1 MKKNINE
8 KVLLFVPTVF
18 LIAGVCMFIWGFCWL
33 ISTFQFK
40 ATAVKVPGE
49 ITRMDSA
56 YDDDGDEHYSVFV
69 SYEYNGKKYE
79 DIRINSYSSSMYM
92 GKKMS
97 LYCDPENPGHVEV
110 GSMLFFPSVFLL
122 IMGAAFALIGGGVTI
137 RTMVVSFQ
145 RKRINEQGIS
155 IYATVEEIVYDTS
168 VAVNGRHPYTIICT
182 YRDDYKDI
190 TYRFKSENLWFDPS
204 PVLPVESTIE
214 VKVDANDYSKY
225 YVNVEEATKRIVDY
239 T

>member
-1 MKKNINE
+1 MKKNANE
-8 KVLLFVPTVF
+8 KILLSVQTVF
-18 LIAGVCMFIWGFCWL
+18 LIVGVCMFIWGVCWL
-33 ISTFQFK
+33 ISTFQFR

-56 YDDDGDEHYSVFV
+56 YDDDGKEHFSVFV

-79 DIRINSYSSSMYM
+79 DIRINSYSSSMHM

-122 IMGAAFALIGGGVTI
+122 IMGAAFALIGGGITI

-145 RKRINEQGIS
+145 RKKINEQGIS
-155 IYATVEEIVYDTS
+155 IYATVEEIIYDTS

-190 TYRFKSENLWFDPS
+190 TYRFKSQNLWFDPS